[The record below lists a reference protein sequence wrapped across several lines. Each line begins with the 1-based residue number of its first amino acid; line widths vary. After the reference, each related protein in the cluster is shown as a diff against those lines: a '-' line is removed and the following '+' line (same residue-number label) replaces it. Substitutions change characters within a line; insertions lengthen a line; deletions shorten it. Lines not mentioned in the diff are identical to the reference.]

1 MHLPS
6 SDSAASHQEDLLT
19 RQLRRAQENEVCP
32 VEGKRWN
39 LEETGSR
46 QGTGA
51 GGGGLH
57 SDAALKEWAQSSWNE
72 DRVTRNRDAL
82 VQEPDLRSAT

>member
-1 MHLPS
+1 MS
-6 SDSAASHQEDLLT
+6 S
-19 RQLRRAQENEVCP
+19 R
-32 VEGKRWN
+32 G
-39 LEETGSR
+39 EEMEPGGDREQTGDR
-46 QGTGA
+46 GR
-51 GGGGLH
+51 GGLH